1 MTPDDLD
8 KCRTELDAI
17 DAELIRL
24 MSTRLELGLAAARIK
39 RSRGLPIA
47 DPAREKKVITQARDW
62 AVTAGVSPDEVEEIF
77 RRLISLSRQAQ
88 QDSR

>member
-1 MTPDDLD
+1 MKPDDLD
-8 KCRTELDAI
+8 ECRAELDAI
-17 DAELIRL
+17 DAELVRL

-39 RSRGLPIA
+39 RNRGLPIA
-47 DPAREKKVITQARDW
+47 DPAREKTVIAQARDW
-62 AVTAGVSPDEVEEIF
+62 AVKAGVSPDEVEEIF